1 MISPRP
7 RSIECQ
13 SGLVTLEAA
22 LVLPLLILITLGL
35 TGLGSIMFIQNNML
49 HAARETARSLAVG
62 DTTLGEAHD
71 TAANHLLNWEE
82 VNFTVTPTEPN
93 ASDVSVEITTP
104 LSEAA
109 LVDVLGIFS
118 SGTLRARVTMKKEIG

>member
-1 MISPRP
+1 M
-7 RSIECQ
+7 Q
-13 SGLVTLEAA
+13 K